1 MKYSNV
7 YKIKAERCEMMEYI
21 KKIALY
27 MSVLLLIIFIGG
39 CGNMKEEQKKE
50 ANTNKTDSKE
60 EKIKK
65 SFAKTLDMYPIK
77 NLEELYDKEGYRDG
91 EFEKGDKGMWTIY
104 TDFAKSNKPGEL
116 SNEGMVLYL
125 DRNTRTAKG
134 YYFVRT
140 FYRKDKLPDRKNYKV
155 EMKNNKIILLD
166 KVEDPNLKKRIENF
180 KFFGQYANLKELKNY
195 SNGDVSINENVPS
208 YDVKYKMSNKDENV
222 KQLRSRNNIP
232 TDKSPVLKMNIDGNL
247 KGSSVGDRKLEI
259 DFSKRE
265 NSHLSVIDSL
275 DYQPAKV
282 DEDER

>member
-1 MKYSNV
+1 MGYLKRLV
-7 YKIKAERCEMMEYI
+7 LYI
-21 KKIALY
+21 VIMV
-27 MSVLLLIIFIGG
+27 MSVFIIG
-39 CGNMKEEQKKE
+39 CDKSSDTAEKSKE
-50 ANTNKTDSKE
+50 DSKE
-60 EKIKK
+60 TQIKK
-65 SFAKTLDMYPIK
+65 SFAKTLDMYSIK

-140 FYRKDKLPDRKNYKV
+140 FYRKDKLPDRKKYKV

-166 KVEDPNLKKRIENF
+166 KVEDKKLKQKIENF
-180 KFFGQYANLKELKNY
+180 KFFSQYANLKELKNY

-222 KQLRSRNNIP
+222 KQLRSRYNIP
-232 TDKSPVLKMNIDGNL
+232 TDKSPVLKMHIDGNL

-275 DYQPAKV
+275 DYQPAKTNKD
-282 DEDER
+282 DE

>member
-1 MKYSNV
+1 
-7 YKIKAERCEMMEYI
+7 MMGYLKRLVLYI
-21 KKIALY
+21 VIMV
-27 MSVLLLIIFIGG
+27 MSVFIIG
-39 CGNMKEEQKKE
+39 CDKSSDTAEKSKE
-50 ANTNKTDSKE
+50 DSKE
-60 EKIKK
+60 TQIKK
-65 SFAKTLDMYPIK
+65 SFAKTLDMYSIK

-166 KVEDPNLKKRIENF
+166 KVKDDKLKQKIENF
-180 KFFGQYANLKELKNY
+180 KFFGQYANLKELRKYN
-195 SNGDVSINENVPS
+195 NGDVSINENVPS
-208 YDVKYKMSNKDENV
+208 YDVEYKMSNKDEIV
-222 KQLRSRNNIP
+222 KELRSRYNIS
-232 TDKSPVLKMNIDGNL
+232 TEKSPILKMHIDGNL

-275 DYQPAKV
+275 DYQPAKTNKD
-282 DEDER
+282 DE

>member
-1 MKYSNV
+1 MGYLKRLV
-7 YKIKAERCEMMEYI
+7 LYI
-21 KKIALY
+21 VIMV
-27 MSVLLLIIFIGG
+27 MSVFIIG
-39 CGNMKEEQKKE
+39 CDKSSDTAEKSKE
-50 ANTNKTDSKE
+50 DSKE
-60 EKIKK
+60 TQIKK
-65 SFAKTLDMYPIK
+65 SFAKTLDMYSIK

-140 FYRKDKLPDRKNYKV
+140 FYRKDKLPDRKNYKI

-166 KVEDPNLKKRIENF
+166 EVKDDKLKQKIENF

-222 KQLRSRNNIP
+222 KQLRSRYNIS
-232 TDKSPVLKMNIDGNL
+232 TEKSPILKMHIDGDL
-247 KGSSVGDRKLEI
+247 KGSSVGYRKLEI

-265 NSHLSVIDSL
+265 NSKLSVIEFLS
-275 DYQPAKV
+275 YKPAKK
-282 DEDER
+282 